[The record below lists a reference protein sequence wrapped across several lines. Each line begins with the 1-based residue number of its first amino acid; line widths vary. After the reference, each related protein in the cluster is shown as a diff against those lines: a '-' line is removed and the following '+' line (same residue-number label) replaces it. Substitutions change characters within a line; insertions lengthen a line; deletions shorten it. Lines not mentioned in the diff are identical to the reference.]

1 MKVVMDQGG
10 AQELPFEDSVV
21 TIGVFDGV
29 HTGHQ
34 NVLRRLAAVKRETG
48 SSLSVLL
55 TFDRHPL
62 SVTKPERAPKLLT
75 TLDEKLSIL
84 GDLDMD
90 VVLVERF
97 TAETACLD
105 YRTFLSDRLVG
116 RLGMK
121 HLVVGYDFHLGR
133 DREGS
138 QEQIVAEGRRGGFG
152 VTIVPPVVLCG
163 SVVSSTKIRRAIRE
177 RKLGRAAR
185 LLTRD
190 YFFDAEVVRGAGL
203 GSGLRFPT
211 ANVEVADRAKLL
223 PPSGVYAVRAGSG
236 GMLLDGMM
244 NIGSAP
250 TLHQEGGTR
259 IEVHL
264 FDFEDDLYGK
274 SLRIHCVEYIRE
286 EKRFEGAAELQAQ
299 LERDREKAA
308 GILEKKH

>member
-1 MKVVMDQGG
+1 MKVIMEQGG
-10 AQELPFEDSVV
+10 TEGVPFKDSVV
-21 TIGVFDGV
+21 TVGVFDGV

-34 NVLRRLAAVKRETG
+34 NVLGRLAAAKKETG
-48 SSLSVLL
+48 SRLSVLL

-62 SVTKPERAPKLLT
+62 SVTNPERAPRLLT

-84 GDLDMD
+84 GDLDID

-97 TAETACLD
+97 TAETARLD
-105 YRTFLSDRLVG
+105 YQAFLAERLVG
-116 RLGMK
+116 RLDMK

-138 QEQIVAEGRRGGFG
+138 QEQIVAEGRRAGFG
-152 VTIVPPVVLCG
+152 VTIVPTVVLCG
-163 SVVSSTKIRRAIRE
+163 SVVSSTKIRKAIGE

-190 YFFDAEVVRGAGL
+190 YFFDAEVVRGEGL
-203 GSGLRFPT
+203 GSTLRFPT
-211 ANVEVADRAKLL
+211 ANVEVVDQDKLL
-223 PPSGVYAVRAGSG
+223 PPSGVYAVRADAAGS
-236 GMLLDGMM
+236 LLGGMM

-250 TLHQEGGTR
+250 TLHRDGGTR

-264 FDFEDDLYGK
+264 FDFDADLYGAT
-274 SLRIHCVEYIRE
+274 LRIHCIEYIRE

-299 LERDREKAA
+299 LERDRERAE
-308 GILEKKH
+308 GVLEKKH